1 MILLKLQRMRDAL
14 FFFFFFYVYMHIRER
29 NTCWTR
35 SIFFLFVELIAVDGL
50 FGPPKRVSSQFFF
63 LFALR
68 APKAGFF
75 FLLTEVFLSC
85 FCFTSFAGFEALV
98 LKLRST
104 RKNNKGRSNKKEKGD
119 KQVAGTRN
127 RFEAFFFF
135 LQPLFSLCYVHGKGW
150 QAVVSLLLPSFYFCE
165 VRSVRTRY
173 IVSAALLAE

>member
-135 LQPLFSLCYVHGKGW
+135 FATFVFTLLRAW
-150 QAVVSLLLPSFYFCE
+150 QGLAGCCVFASSFFLLL
-165 VRSVRTRY
+165 
-173 IVSAALLAE
+173 